1 MSFWII
7 VEHLFAIG
15 RSSETSN
22 ALFLCEKLFKLSV
35 KVIFRFQ
42 SMNYSPFQYNMIQK
56 HIFRARNILFQIN

>member
-15 RSSETSN
+15 RSSETSK
-22 ALFLCEKLFKLSV
+22 ALFCEKLFKLSV
-35 KVIFRFQ
+35 KVIFRFK